1 MFQINTRE
9 MFKLYPFNEWIPYS
23 AIPKACFQAFY
34 TIIDEPALRPGI
46 QIFENA
52 EYTHFKKMKK

>member
-1 MFQINTRE
+1 